1 LLAYSALSQLN
12 PIINFASK
20 SITYMLKKIVIAL
33 VAIIVLI
40 IGAAVVLPIIFKDNI
55 IKLAQDE
62 ANKNLNATIAF
73 EDIDISLFT
82 HFPDFTLSITEVS
95 VTGKDQ
101 FDGVKLAD
109 IGAIQISL
117 DLMSVIGGE
126 HIKVNA
132 FGLVKP
138 DMHVIV
144 LEDGTANYDIA
155 KPSEETET
163 EEETSGE
170 SADFSASVSEYFIRN
185 AHIIYDD
192 RQGNMYAELV
202 DFTHEGSGDFTQ
214 DNFLLKTNTSSE
226 EITYKMDGMSYLS
239 RTNFEMK
246 FDINVDMP
254 NMKFTFDE
262 NSVRLN
268 ALELN
273 FDGWVAMPDEPEA
286 PIDMDMT
293 FGTAQTDFKSI
304 LSLVPAVFMTD
315 FNDIETAGSLAL
327 SGMAK
332 GRMVGDLLPAFDV
345 NLKVADAMFHYPDLP
360 KSAENIAI
368 DLRAQ
373 NKGGSDDNTIIDIN
387 TFHVE
392 LAKNPIDLTLHMRTP
407 ISDPFI
413 DATVK
418 SDFDLGT
425 IKDVIPLEEGQSLTG
440 KVFSDLRMKGNQ
452 SAIDQERYQ
461 DFEASGTLALTDFNY
476 VDPTLPYATLIKKC
490 SLAFSPQYAEL
501 SQLDMLIGKSDM
513 SLVGRM
519 DNIVAWYVAN
529 EPLSGTFNFS
539 SNFLDVN
546 EFMEEETAEGE
557 EVAEE
562 ESTGVVEIPAG
573 FDFVLNTNI
582 KKLLYD
588 GIDITNIT
596 GSVILRDQAINMKGL
611 SMNLMD
617 GSMVM
622 GGKYSTKNPAKP
634 LFDFDMNISQWDVV
648 TTFEKMDIVKESAPV
663 LESAT
668 GRFSTKMKMAG
679 AMDQNMDPIYNT
691 LTGGGK
697 LTTHNVKIQNP
708 ESLAKVAKAVKYD
721 KLKDVTLDN
730 VNVSFYFE
738 DGRIK
743 VDPTQ
748 FVIGKEIPSIF
759 SGSHGFDK
767 TLDYVLNLDIPTAS
781 LGGAANQLMS
791 GLMSQ
796 ANKVA
801 GTNAAVPDRLKV
813 DVDIEGIVGDAKIT
827 PRFAGSEKSAGDQAK
842 DKVMDE
848 VNKKKDELENQARA
862 EADKAKAQAQAEA
875 DRLKNEAMDAKAKA
889 EADAKAK
896 ANAAKAKA
904 EAEAKKKADEAK
916 KKAEAEAKKK
926 LKGLLG
932 K

>member
-1 LLAYSALSQLN
+1 
-12 PIINFASK
+12 
-20 SITYMLKKIVIAL
+20 MLKKIVIAL
-33 VAIIVLI
+33 VAIVVLI
-40 IGAAVVLPIIFKDNI
+40 IGAAIVLPIIFKDEI
-55 IKLAQDE
+55 IKLAQEE

-73 EDIDISLFT
+73 GDIDVSLFK
-82 HFPDFTLSITEVS
+82 HFPDFTLSIQEVS
-95 VTGKDQ
+95 VTGQ
-101 FDGVKLAD
+101 GHFDGVRLAD

-126 HIKVNA
+126 QIKVNA
-132 FGLVKP
+132 FGLEKP
-138 DMHVIV
+138 DLHIIV
-144 LEDGTANYDIA
+144 LEDGTANYDIT
-155 KPSEETET
+155 KPSDEIETA
-163 EEETSGE
+163 EETSGE
-170 SADFSASVSEYFIRN
+170 SASFSATVSEYFIRN

-192 RQGNMYAELV
+192 RQGKMYAELV

-214 DNFLLKTNTSSE
+214 DNFLLKTNTSSK

-246 FDINVDMP
+246 FDINIDMP

-262 NSVRLN
+262 NNVRLN

-273 FDGWVAMPDEPEA
+273 FDGWVAMPDEPEG

-293 FGTAQTDFKSI
+293 FGTKQTDFKSI

-315 FNDIETAGSLAL
+315 FKDIETAGSLAL

-345 NLKVADAMFHYPDLP
+345 SLKVADAMFHYPDLP
-360 KSAENIAI
+360 SSAENIAI
-368 DLRAQ
+368 DMRAQ

-392 LAKNPIDLTLHMRTP
+392 LAKNPIDITLHMRTP

-418 SDFDLGT
+418 SDFDLGSL
-425 IKDVIPLEEGQSLTG
+425 KDVVPLEEGQSLTG

-461 DFEASGTLALTDFNY
+461 DFEASGMLALTDFNY
-476 VDPTLPYATLIKKC
+476 EDPTLPYATLIKKC
-490 SLAFSPQYAEL
+490 SLAFTPQYAEL
-501 SQLDMLIGKSDM
+501 SQLDMQIGKSDM
-513 SLVGRM
+513 GLVGRV
-519 DNIVAWYVAN
+519 DNIVAWYVADQ
-529 EPLSGTFNFS
+529 PLSGTFNFS

-546 EFMEEETAEGE
+546 EFMEEEPAEGE
-557 EVAEE
+557 ESAAEE
-562 ESTGVVEIPAG
+562 ESTGVAEIPAG

-582 KKLLYD
+582 KKMLYD

-596 GSVILRDQAINMKGL
+596 GSVILRDQALDMKGL

-648 TTFEKMDIVKESAPV
+648 TTFEKLDIVRESAPV

-691 LTGGGK
+691 LDGGGK

-738 DGRIK
+738 DGRIR

-767 TLDYVLNLDIPTAS
+767 TLDYVLNLDIPSAS
-781 LGGAANQLMS
+781 LGGAANQLMT
-791 GLMSQ
+791 GLLSQ
-796 ANKVA
+796 ANKAA
-801 GTNAAVPDRLKV
+801 GTNASVPERIKV
-813 DVDIEGIVGDAKIT
+813 DVDIEGMIGDSKIT
-827 PRFAGSEKSAGDQAK
+827 PRFAGSEKSAGDQVK

-875 DRLKNEAMDAKAKA
+875 DRLKKEAMDAKAKA

-896 ANAAKAKA
+896 ADAAKAKA

-916 KKAEAEAKKK
+916 KKAEEEAKKK

>member
-1 LLAYSALSQLN
+1 
-12 PIINFASK
+12 
-20 SITYMLKKIVIAL
+20 
-33 VAIIVLI
+33 VA
-40 IGAAVVLPIIFKDNI
+40 
-55 IKLAQDE
+55 
-62 ANKNLNATIAF
+62 
-73 EDIDISLFT
+73 
-82 HFPDFTLSITEVS
+82 
-95 VTGKDQ
+95 
-101 FDGVKLAD
+101 
-109 IGAIQISL
+109 
-117 DLMSVIGGE
+117 
-126 HIKVNA
+126 
-132 FGLVKP
+132 
-138 DMHVIV
+138 
-144 LEDGTANYDIA
+144 
-155 KPSEETET
+155 
-163 EEETSGE
+163 
-170 SADFSASVSEYFIRN
+170 
-185 AHIIYDD
+185 
-192 RQGNMYAELV
+192 
-202 DFTHEGSGDFTQ
+202 
-214 DNFLLKTNTSSE
+214 
-226 EITYKMDGMSYLS
+226 
-239 RTNFEMK
+239 
-246 FDINVDMP
+246 
-254 NMKFTFDE
+254 
-262 NSVRLN
+262 
-268 ALELN
+268 
-273 FDGWVAMPDEPEA
+273 
-286 PIDMDMT
+286 
-293 FGTAQTDFKSI
+293 
-304 LSLVPAVFMTD
+304 
-315 FNDIETAGSLAL
+315 
-327 SGMAK
+327 
-332 GRMVGDLLPAFDV
+332 
-345 NLKVADAMFHYPDLP
+345 
-360 KSAENIAI
+360 
-368 DLRAQ
+368 
-373 NKGGSDDNTIIDIN
+373 
-387 TFHVE
+387 
-392 LAKNPIDLTLHMRTP
+392 
-407 ISDPFI
+407 
-413 DATVK
+413 
-418 SDFDLGT
+418 
-425 IKDVIPLEEGQSLTG
+425 
-440 KVFSDLRMKGNQ
+440 
-452 SAIDQERYQ
+452 
-461 DFEASGTLALTDFNY
+461 
-476 VDPTLPYATLIKKC
+476 
-490 SLAFSPQYAEL
+490 
-501 SQLDMLIGKSDM
+501 
-513 SLVGRM
+513 
-519 DNIVAWYVAN
+519 
-529 EPLSGTFNFS
+529 
-539 SNFLDVN
+539 
-546 EFMEEETAEGE
+546 
-557 EVAEE
+557 
-562 ESTGVVEIPAG
+562 EIPAG